1 MKSIN
6 HAVLFKNKNKYV
18 DITMKFLQMGA
29 LKVLEVTFLFN
40 LSLVRLQTAPWVQV
54 WCQASTKTKI
64 IGESPKKG
72 SKNGELNP
80 REN

>member
-1 MKSIN
+1 M
-6 HAVLFKNKNKYV
+6 LFKNKNKYV
-18 DITMKFLQMGA
+18 DITMKFLQTGA
-29 LKVLEVTFLFN
+29 FKVILQVTFLFN
-40 LSLVRLQTAPWVQV
+40 LSLLRLQTAPWIQV

-64 IGESPKKG
+64 IGESPKQG